1 MPSQHRFGADDAVY
15 LTPPERRRLIGS
27 LNLLAS
33 NQPGERDAAGLAAS
47 RIVQAKRL
55 CWDDLIG
62 GAALPPPQ
70 PSHSRPSS
78 RPNSD
83 LEFCG
88 RHIARL
94 NAWEAGFVISLAQQR
109 RLLTPMQTLKLR
121 EIAAELRSR
130 GLS

>member
-1 MPSQHRFGADDAVY
+1 MALHRPTADDATR
-15 LTPPERRRLIGS
+15 LTAAERRRLIGA
-27 LNLLAS
+27 LGLLAS
-33 NQPGERDAAGLAAS
+33 DRAGERDAAALAAS
-47 RIVQAKRL
+47 RIMQGKAL
-55 CWDDLIG
+55 SWDALI
-62 GAALPPPQ
+62 ASPALPPPQ
-70 PSHSRPSS
+70 PLPYSRPSS

-94 NAWEAGFVISLAQQR
+94 NAWETNFVVSLAQQR
-109 RLLTPMQTLKLR
+109 RGLTPGQKTKLR

>member
-1 MPSQHRFGADDAVY
+1 MALHRPTADDAAR
-15 LTPPERRRLIGS
+15 LTPAERRRLVGA
-27 LNLLAS
+27 LGLLAS
-33 NQPGERDAAGLAAS
+33 NLSGERDAAALAAT

-62 GAALPPPQ
+62 GAVVPPPQ
-70 PSHSRPSS
+70 PSHSRSSS

-94 NAWEAGFVISLAQQR
+94 NAWEAGFVISLAQQH